1 MFLGESFLS
10 SSQMHDALW
19 PVADAF
25 TESTLFAIALR
36 RWLAAHLGCE
46 PSREAVTAARD
57 EALRADPV
65 AYTKGLL
72 DAAGVVAILSDEG
85 YPQPPIPAEEFAST
99 IGATVHRVTRLEPW
113 ILQHRDGSFDDLVS
127 GVESEATEA
136 AADPNCVAYKS
147 IVAYRTGLDVGD
159 PSSSEAEAAFSR
171 WRGDGWAETREHA
184 KPVRDFLIRRA
195 LAIAKAN
202 DRPFH
207 FHCGGGDP
215 DINLAYAGPK
225 SIFPLLVDVQD
236 QPVVLVHSGYPWIR
250 EAAYI
255 ASVLPNVYLELSE
268 LIPWGW
274 GQVEWALEML
284 VGTVPAAKLLYGSD
298 EAGEPEA
305 FWASALLARSALQ
318 RVLGGFVD
326 RDYVSVDEAEGLGRL
341 VLGDACRR
349 LHGIG
354 SETRG
359 RPPSGDLP
367 RRQTDRAGG
376 CTSAAISCPA
386 MPSAISSSSD
396 FPRLA
401 DCDTNQITM
410 PEITETAVKPII
422 Q

>member
-1 MFLGESFLS
+1 MTEVDLSGVEIVDAHTHPYRLDDLLAKPSEGFDTRMMFLGESFHS
-10 SSQMHDALW
+10 SSRVREDLW
-19 PVADAF
+19 PVADGF
-25 TESTLFAIALR
+25 TDSTVFGIALR
-36 RWLAAHLGCE
+36 RWLAAHLDCE
-46 PSREAVTAARD
+46 PTREAVTQARD
-57 EALRADPV
+57 AALRADPV

-85 YPQPPIPAEEFAST
+85 FPQPPIPAKEFAST
-99 IGATVHRVTRLEPW
+99 IGVTVHRVTRLEPW

-127 GVESEATEA
+127 GVEAEATSA

-159 PSSSEAEAAFSR
+159 PSSSDAEAAFAR
-171 WRGDGWAETREHA
+171 WRDDDWAETREHA
-184 KPVRDFLIRRA
+184 KPVRDFLIRRT

-215 DINLAYAGPK
+215 DINLAYAGPA
-225 SIFPLLVDVQD
+225 SMFPLLIDVQD
-236 QPVVLVHSGYPWIR
+236 QAVVLVHSGYPWVR

-268 LIPWGW
+268 LIPWAW

-318 RVLGGFVD
+318 RVLGKFID
-326 RDYVSVDEAEGLGRL
+326 CDYVSTDEAERLGRL
-341 VLGDACRR
+341 ALGDACRA

-354 SETRG
+354 
-359 RPPSGDLP
+359 P
-367 RRQTDRAGG
+367 
-376 CTSAAISCPA
+376 
-386 MPSAISSSSD
+386 
-396 FPRLA
+396 
-401 DCDTNQITM
+401 
-410 PEITETAVKPII
+410 
-422 Q
+422 

>member
-1 MFLGESFLS
+1 MTNVDLSHVEIVDAHTHPYRLGDLLAKGSAGFDTRMMFLGESFHS
-10 SSQMHDALW
+10 SSRVHDDLW
-19 PVADAF
+19 GVADGF
-25 TESTLFAIALR
+25 TDSTVFALAMR

-46 PSREAVTAARD
+46 PTREAVTSARE
-57 EALRADPV
+57 EALQADAV

-85 YPQPPIPAEEFAST
+85 FPQPPIPADEFAST
-99 IGATVHRVTRLEPW
+99 IGVTVHRVTRLEPW

-127 GVESEATEA
+127 AVNTEATDA

-159 PSSSEAEAAFSR
+159 PSASEAAAAFDR
-171 WRGDGWAETREHA
+171 WRSDDWKETREHA
-184 KPVRDFLIRRA
+184 KPVRDFLIRRT
-195 LAIAKAN
+195 LEVAKAN

-215 DINLAYAGPK
+215 DINLSYADPIA
-225 SIFPLLVDVQD
+225 IFPLLVDVQD

-250 EAAYI
+250 EAAYV

-305 FWASALLARSALQ
+305 FWASALLTRAALE
-318 RVLGGFVD
+318 RVLGRFVE
-326 RDYVSVDEAEGLGRL
+326 RDYVSADEAERLGRL
-341 VLGDACRR
+341 VLADACRR

-354 SETRG
+354 G
-359 RPPSGDLP
+359 
-367 RRQTDRAGG
+367 
-376 CTSAAISCPA
+376 
-386 MPSAISSSSD
+386 
-396 FPRLA
+396 
-401 DCDTNQITM
+401 
-410 PEITETAVKPII
+410 
-422 Q
+422 